1 MAKTRTLGPGSL
13 KIGASGSEQDF
24 SADVINTALEP
35 STDTGDNDNFL
46 DGHTE
51 GGSQTET
58 WALTGSIKEDFS
70 MNGLQVWCLKNS
82 GKTLPF
88 EWVPNNKGKIK
99 WTGKVNVSAVS
110 IGGDVKNKNTNDFS
124 FPATEIAHA
133 ALSTPASGDGN

>member
-35 STDTGDNDNFL
+35 STETEDNDNFL

-70 MNGLQVWCLKNS
+70 MIVFLSVD
-82 GKTLPF
+82 F
-88 EWVPNNKGKIK
+88 EWVQ
-99 WTGKVNVSAVS
+99 
-110 IGGDVKNKNTNDFS
+110 GDFV
-124 FPATEIAHA
+124 
-133 ALSTPASGDGN
+133 GR

>member
-35 STDTGDNDNFL
+35 STDTEDNDNFL

-88 EWVPNNKGKIK
+88 EWVPNLEGSVKL
-99 WTGKVNVSAVS
+99 TGNVVIAS
-110 IGGDVKNKNTNDFS
+110 IQFGGDVKTKNSNDFS
-124 FPATEIAHA
+124 FVAIDVKAVGY
-133 ALSTPASGDGN
+133 TPSSHS

>member
-35 STDTGDNDNFL
+35 STDTEDNDNFL

-88 EWVPNNKGKIK
+88 EWVPNLE
-99 WTGKVNVSAVS
+99 AVS
-110 IGGDVKNKNTNDFS
+110 YTHLDVYKRQAPLRSNLGEPHWKRRRS
-124 FPATEIAHA
+124 LALQRLFPA
-133 ALSTPASGDGN
+133 